1 MPGPPNGKTIRPWDG
16 QVTHKGSSRG
26 GPVMRCVA
34 SGRSAPEDPFGL
46 FGPERLLRGWLFFVQ
61 NRSYRE
67 PPIRSRHSELGTR
80 FSQTGKSQ
88 PLTRPVYPS
97 GGHRMYLLGTFF
109 GLYGW
114 FLGGVVTR
122 AAPPRDCRL
131 IGHVPLFNRS
141 SACKRPRFPG
151 DRFQKS
157 WRTKAF
163 SVPTG
168 PRLWN

>member
-1 MPGPPNGKTIRPWDG
+1 MRCFRTLCPRRSLR
-16 QVTHKGSSRG
+16 SSRSG
-26 GPVMRCVA
+26 APAEGVA
-34 SGRSAPEDPFGL
+34 
-46 FGPERLLRGWLFFVQ
+46 FFVQ

-131 IGHVPLFNRS
+131 IGHVPLFKQVVGLQTAPLPRGPLPKKLEDQSFFCPNGPSPLELR
-141 SACKRPRFPG
+141 RPARPP
-151 DRFQKS
+151 
-157 WRTKAF
+157 
-163 SVPTG
+163 V
-168 PRLWN
+168 